1 VEEIDN
7 DSSIANGQNDYL
19 IGSGTLNT
27 TDTRCDDIEQTPID
41 SESNH
46 TQDIIIDESLK
57 QKNASQVTDN
67 SSLHIVRTNP
77 RSRRQR
83 PPLSPAVGLEE
94 VDYNHMSS
102 RCTEVI
108 NVLQRISSSSLPQN
122 FAGVLY
128 GALEMLKSQS
138 ILNAF
143 EGQRLENLK
152 ISCSS

>member
-1 VEEIDN
+1 MEEIDN

-27 TDTRCDDIEQTPID
+27 TDTRCYDIEQTPID

-83 PPLSPAVGLEE
+83 P
-94 VDYNHMSS
+94 H
-102 RCTEVI
+102 CH
-108 NVLQRISSSSLPQN
+108 LQS
-122 FAGVLY
+122 G
-128 GALEMLKSQS
+128 
-138 ILNAF
+138 
-143 EGQRLENLK
+143 
-152 ISCSS
+152 